1 MKKILLLI
9 TLLFL
14 VGCSAAPAA
23 EAVPAADAADQTS
36 QQADTEGNVAVLE
49 YQVSDL
55 TDKLATLQAEYD
67 TLLAA
72 SEGQSA
78 EAQSSGFMC
87 ENQLGNMKYQNPIG
101 TIAILEG
108 WFAQQD
114 FVQEMQGT
122 YSTTFWN
129 DVNSRIHTIRYISA
143 EDGLT
148 TTANFLIMFEEAGW
162 QPGILWMTESC
173 WLDYPY

>member
-1 MKKILLLI
+1 MKKIVLLI
-9 TLLFL
+9 TLVFL
-14 VGCSAAPAA
+14 VGCSASPAA

-36 QQADTEGNVAVLE
+36 QQTDTDGAVAVLE

-87 ENQLGNMKYQNPIG
+87 ESQTRQH
-101 TIAILEG
+101 E
-108 WFAQQD
+108 
-114 FVQEMQGT
+114 
-122 YSTTFWN
+122 
-129 DVNSRIHTIRYISA
+129 IS
-143 EDGLT
+143 
-148 TTANFLIMFEEAGW
+148 
-162 QPGILWMTESC
+162 ESD
-173 WLDYPY
+173 WHNRHP